1 MQLAHAVDVRGEA
14 DGEDGEVELAALGAE
29 GEGGLGIGAHVLG
42 PRAEV
47 APHELAVVGL
57 VAGGDRGVGGEDRV
71 ARHRLEGVLEPFA
84 RLHSL
89 PRALEAEE
97 GDVSLVHVPHGRR
110 EAERAQGPHA
120 ADAEDDLLGEAH
132 LAAAYIEDARD
143 RPVGGV
149 VQGDVGVQHQDGHQ
163 PDLRLP
169 HRGLD
174 DTSGQVDGHRQHAAA
189 GRLHGQ
195 HRQAGEVVVGID
207 VLLEAV
213 GVDRLAEISGAIQ
226 QPHADERHA
235 EIAGRLAVV
244 SGEDAQAAGVDA
256 QRLVEAELHREVRD
270 GTRQGR
276 ALLLVPAR
284 PRPIRVERVDDGLV
298 GVAELGVGQQTD
310 PVMGLD
316 VDQQLDRVVVTA
328 PVVGIDPREEARR
341 QRRPAPPEVV
351 GQLAQPVHALGQL
364 DVGDLQRGDAQG
376 SAHGIGHGRG
386 RMAHASGDP
395 TKRSIVTAA

>member
-1 MQLAHAVDVRGEA
+1 L
-14 DGEDGEVELAALGAE
+14 
-29 GEGGLGIGAHVLG
+29 
-42 PRAEV
+42 P
-47 APHELAVVGL
+47 
-57 VAGGDRGVGGEDRV
+57 AGNGV
-71 ARHRLEGVLEPFA
+71 ARDRLQRVLETLA
-84 RLHSL
+84 RLHAL

-97 GDVSLVHVPHGRR
+97 RHVPLVHVPHRGRDV
-110 EAERAQGPHA
+110 ERPQGPHP
-120 ADAEDDLLGEAH
+120 ADAEYHLLGETH
-132 LAAAYIEDARD
+132 LAAAHVEDARY
-143 RPVGGV
+143 RPVGRI
-149 VQGDVGVQHQDGHQ
+149 VQRDVGVEHQHRHQ

-174 DTSGQVDGHRQHAAA
+174 HAPGQVDGHGEDAAA

-195 HRQAGEVVVGID
+195 HRQAGEVVVGVH

-213 GVDRLAEISGAIQ
+213 GVDRLAEIARAIE
-226 QPHADERHA
+226 QPHADEGHA
-235 EIAGRLAVV
+235 EIARRLAVV
-244 SGEDAQAAGVDA
+244 AGEDAEAARVHA

-270 GTRQGR
+270 RAGQGR
-276 ALLLVPAR
+276 PLLVVPAR

-298 GVAELGVGQQTD
+298 GVAELGVGEQAD
-310 PVMGLD
+310 PVVGLD
-316 VDQQLDRVVVTA
+316 VDEQLDRVVVAA
-328 PVVGIDPREEARR
+328 PVVGIDPREEPGG

-395 TKRSIVTAA
+395 TNRSIRTMA